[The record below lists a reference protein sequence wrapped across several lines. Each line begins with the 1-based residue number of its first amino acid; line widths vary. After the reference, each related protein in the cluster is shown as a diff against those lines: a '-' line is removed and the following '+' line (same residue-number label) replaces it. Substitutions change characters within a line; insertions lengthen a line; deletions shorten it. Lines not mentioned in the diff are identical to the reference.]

1 MPPPETKDTAL
12 EGRLRRL
19 RVIAWVFWPGF
30 FVAQAAAN
38 TLTVWMDV
46 ARAGLR
52 FERWEVATWEFSSNL
67 VWLALVPLVLAMR
80 RRVPPAWQGWPRRL
94 AMHLLASL
102 AVSALHVL
110 LMVLLRKAVYLA
122 QGGDYDFGTWWL
134 EWPYEA
140 LKDVRGYAFIVV
152 LAEGW
157 QLLLWRMQGEA
168 SLPEAGPVA
177 PAPPSS
183 TISSTTSAPGGDTAP
198 APDRFLVK
206 KLGREF
212 LLPTAEIESVQAD
225 GNYVLLRCRGHDYP
239 LRSTLAAMEQRL
251 GPDFARVHRSHLVN
265 LQFVRQIDPTP
276 SGDARIHTAA
286 GNEVPC
292 SRNYLESLRTR
303 LS

>member
-1 MPPPETKDTAL
+1 MASPETNDSPL
-12 EGRLRRL
+12 EDRLRRL
-19 RVIAWVFWPGF
+19 RLVAWVFWPAF
-30 FVAQAAAN
+30 FLAQATAN

-46 ARAGLR
+46 ARTGLG

-67 VWLALVPLVLAMR
+67 VWIALVPLVLAMR
-80 RRVPPAWQGWPRRL
+80 RHVPPAWQGWPRRL

-122 QGGDYDFGTWWL
+122 QGGDYDFGTWWV

-157 QLLLWRMQGEA
+157 QLLLWRLQGEA
-168 SLPEAGPVA
+168 SLPESGPVVSEQA
-177 PAPPSS
+177 LPPA
-183 TISSTTSAPGGDTAP
+183 SSTTSAPASDAAA

-212 LLPTAEIESVQAD
+212 LLPTAEIESVQAN

-239 LRSTLAAMEQRL
+239 LRSTLVAMEQRL

-292 SRNYLESLRTR
+292 SRNYLESLRAR